1 MYGHLGGFNGW
12 YSASDL
18 ELGGEWDEQWI
29 AYIKGLAHDGIRIGN
44 LGTPYSGY
52 MIKNW
57 GRSLLIKLTSL
68 LLLNISLY

>member
-1 MYGHLGGFNGW
+1 MYGHPRGFNGW

-44 LGTPYSGY
+44 LEDS
-52 MIKNW
+52 
-57 GRSLLIKLTSL
+57 
-68 LLLNISLY
+68 